1 MRNIRVAGILLLV
14 GVISATAGT
23 SVSLAEVIET
33 FETAADPF
41 PGTVYDN
48 WSFVSA
54 NDTAAAKVVVNGDNG
69 VLEMW
74 RTGAATGDGR
84 AVQTASDLFGTAT
97 FIDRYSDGFSVMAD
111 IGATAAGSNGSRNV
125 GISVGNIVAF
135 YYPGVGG
142 TSNFGWR
149 NLSTGSY
156 ISHTAIGWTPTVSTS
171 LPLQQMLVNVQPV
184 GDDYRLS
191 VMLTE
196 GDNAFSVVETFTAA
210 QLGTPD
216 NAGLFFRCA
225 TTDGNALFDNFTV
238 VPEPGT
244 LLLLTTGLM
253 ALLVRRR
260 RA

>member
-1 MRNIRVAGILLLV
+1 MRDIRVMGILLLV

-33 FETAADPF
+33 FDTAADPF
-41 PGTVYDN
+41 PGAVYDN

-54 NDTAAAKVVVNGDNG
+54 SGTAAAKVVVDDDNG

-74 RTGAATGDGR
+74 RTGASTGDGR
-84 AVQTASDLFGTAT
+84 AIQTASDLFGTAT
-97 FIDRYSDGFSVMAD
+97 FIDRYGDGFSVMAD
-111 IGATAAGSNGSRNV
+111 IGAKGAGSNGARNV
-125 GISVGNIVAF
+125 GISVGNIVAL
-135 YYPGVGG
+135 YYPGTS

-156 ISHTAIGWTPTVSTS
+156 ISHATIGWTPTVSTS
-171 LPLQQMLVNVQPV
+171 TPLQQMLINVQPV

-196 GDNAFSVVETFTAA
+196 GNNSFSVVETFTAA
-210 QLGTPD
+210 QLGTLN
-216 NAGLFFRCA
+216 NAGLYFRCA

-244 LLLLTTGLM
+244 LLFLTAGLM
-253 ALLVRRR
+253 ILLVRRR
-260 RA
+260 GVR